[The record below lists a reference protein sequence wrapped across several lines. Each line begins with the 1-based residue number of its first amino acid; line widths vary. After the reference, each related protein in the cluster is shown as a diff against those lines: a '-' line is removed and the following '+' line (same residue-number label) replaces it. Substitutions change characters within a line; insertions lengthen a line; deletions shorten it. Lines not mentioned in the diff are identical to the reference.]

1 MEAVR
6 SLTRRRRTPL
16 TRAYLAYEPALLG
29 TLGIVALISG
39 WEVCSRA
46 GALNPLILSRPT
58 QIAAAGLQLLAD
70 GLLGQHVMTSL
81 EEFAAGFALALVAG
95 IPLGFLMG
103 WNRTVEYVL
112 DPFVWF
118 LYSAPLIAF
127 YPLFI
132 LWFGLGGPTVVAITF
147 LLTIFPLMVN
157 TMAGIQHID
166 WALIRVARAFGASSA
181 EIFWK
186 IALPGALPI
195 VLAGVRLATGRA
207 LVGVVVGEMFGASA
221 GVGFAV
227 RFYGSHLQMPQ
238 LFVFL
243 AVIAA
248 LGVSLTQGLR
258 YLETRLMPW
267 SVQ

>member
-6 SLTRRRRTPL
+6 PL
-16 TRAYLAYEPALLG
+16 SRPPRPPVVRAYLAYEPVLLG
-29 TLGIVALISG
+29 ALGIAALVGG
-39 WEVCSRA
+39 WEACARA
-46 GALNPLILSRPT
+46 GAFNPLILSRPT
-58 QIAAAGLQLLAD
+58 QILAAGRQLAASGLLWQHAAAS
-70 GLLGQHVMTSL
+70 LG
-81 EEFAAGFALALVAG
+81 EFAAGFGLAIITG

-103 WNRTVEYVL
+103 WNQTAESLL

-132 LWFGLGGPTVVAITF
+132 LWFGLGAPTVVAITF
-147 LLTIFPLMVN
+147 LLAIFPLIVN
-157 TMAGIQHID
+157 TMTGIQHID
-166 WALIRVARAFGASSA
+166 RALVRVARAFGASSA

-195 VLAGVRLATGRA
+195 VIAGLRLATGRA
-207 LVGVVVGEMFGASA
+207 LVGVIVGEMFGASV
-221 GVGFAV
+221 GMGFAV
-227 RFYGSHLQMPQ
+227 RYYGSHLQMPQ

-243 AVIAA
+243 VIIGI

-258 YLETRLMPW
+258 HLETRLAPW
-267 SVQ
+267 AAQ

>member
-6 SLTRRRRTPL
+6 PLGRRRAPL
-16 TRAYLAYEPALLG
+16 IRAYLAYEPVLLG
-29 TLGIVALISG
+29 TLGIAALVVG
-39 WEVCSRA
+39 WEAGARA
-46 GALNPLILSRPT
+46 GALNPLVFSQPTRVLS
-58 QIAAAGLQLLAD
+58 AGRQLLSS
-70 GLLGQHVMTSL
+70 GVLTRHVAASL
-81 EEFAAGFALALVAG
+81 IEFAAGFGLAVVAG

-103 WNRTVEYVL
+103 WNRMAEYVL

-132 LWFGLGGPTVVAITF
+132 LWFGLGAPTVVAITF
-147 LLTIFPLMVN
+147 LLTIFPLIVN
-157 TMAGIQHID
+157 TMTGIQHID
-166 WALIRVARAFGASSA
+166 RALIRVAKAFGASPA
-181 EIFWK
+181 EVFWK

-195 VLAGVRLATGRA
+195 VIAGLRLATGRA

-221 GVGFAV
+221 GMGFAV

-243 AVIAA
+243 VLIGV
-248 LGVSLTQGLR
+248 LGVTLTQGLR
-258 YLETRLMPW
+258 HLETRLAPW
-267 SVQ
+267 SAQ